1 MPARKRNG
9 FGITLCVQ
17 AHAPCAAGLGTRRAG
32 FTLLTLHDRPAQME
46 ISCLYCGTVHTAAK
60 ETKTRRISFEIRP
73 LSVEL
78 ERSKESWSQKVE
90 CPTCSRKYTYIESRG
105 ADYVKNHTRLTRP
118 VIESLKMLGIDQKG
132 LEIILEQ
139 DLRIA
144 TYKQF
149 RKVYF
154 DIRFNASGQKL
165 YIHCEKTKD
174 GDEEIFL
181 ALNIGGGRLG

>member
-17 AHAPCAAGLGTRRAG
+17 AHAPYAAGLGRRAG
-32 FTLLTLHDRPAQME
+32 FTLLSLHDRPAQME
-46 ISCLYCGTVHTAAK
+46 IRCVYCGTVHTAAK
-60 ETKTRRISFEIRP
+60 ETKTRRISLKIWP
-73 LSVEL
+73 LSVGL
-78 ERSKESWSQKVE
+78 EHSKESTSQKVE

-105 ADYVKNHTRLTRP
+105 SDYVKNHTRLTRP

-132 LEIILEQ
+132 LEGMLEQ
-139 DLRIA
+139 DLRIS
-144 TYKQF
+144 TYKQS

-154 DIRFNASGQKL
+154 DIHFDASGQKL

-174 GDEEIFL
+174 GGEEIFL
-181 ALNIGGGRLG
+181 ALNIGGGLG